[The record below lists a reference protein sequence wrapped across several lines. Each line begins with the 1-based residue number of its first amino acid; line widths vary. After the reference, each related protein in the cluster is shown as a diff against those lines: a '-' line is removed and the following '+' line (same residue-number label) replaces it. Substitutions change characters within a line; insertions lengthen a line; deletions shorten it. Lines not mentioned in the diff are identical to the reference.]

1 MYVWTLVDE
10 QNTIITEIIDHKLKL
25 MCQGEK
31 TMIILHSSTAPKEV
45 RAFMEGCKEFFLCY
59 VIDLRLVQ
67 RPGDVEGNAAYIS
80 RANNAQP
87 KAPQVGER
95 RKVHCRNR
103 RSP

>member
-1 MYVWTLVDE
+1 MYLWISPYE

-45 RAFMEGCKEFFLCY
+45 RSFMEGCKEFFLCY

-67 RPGDVEGNAAYIS
+67 RPEDVEGNAAYIS

-95 RKVHCRNR
+95 REVHHRNR
-103 RSP
+103 KSR